1 MEQHAQHHQGTHPG
15 PAEYVKIAVI
25 LAIITAIEVG
35 LYYTPAAW
43 KTVKELMVPVLLTL
57 SAIKFAFVVMWFMHL
72 KFDSRLFST
81 MFVGGLALAG
91 AVLIALMFLFAAFT
105 SHVPGTV

>member
-1 MEQHAQHHQGTHPG
+1 MEHQVQHESAHPG
-15 PAEYVKIAVI
+15 PGEYIKIAVI

-35 LYYTPAAW
+35 LYYAPAEW
-43 KTVKELMVPVLLTL
+43 VTIKELMVPVLLVL
-57 SAIKFAFVVMWFMHL
+57 SAMKFAFVVMWFMHL
-72 KFDSRLFST
+72 KFDDRLFST

-105 SHVPGTV
+105 SHTNGTV